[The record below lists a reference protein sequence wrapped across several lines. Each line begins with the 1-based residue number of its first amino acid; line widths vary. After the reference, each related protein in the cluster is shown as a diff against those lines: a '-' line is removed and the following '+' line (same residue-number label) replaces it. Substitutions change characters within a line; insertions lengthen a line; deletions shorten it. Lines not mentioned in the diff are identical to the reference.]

1 MVTHGT
7 ANDSPHFK
15 ELLQRAADNWEVEE
29 VLADKAYSSHDNL
42 RAVSAIGATPYILF
56 KSNAIAKRRGC
67 SVWNE
72 MFKHFKNNQEDFLKH
87 YHKRSNAETG
97 FYMIKTKF
105 GEFVRSK
112 NDIAQENEILVK
124 VLCHNLC
131 VLIQEMFLQNVDINF
146 FEVRKSFVAQVEN

>member
-1 MVTHGT
+1 
-7 ANDSPHFK
+7 
-15 ELLQRAADNWEVEE
+15 
-29 VLADKAYSSHDNL
+29 
-42 RAVSAIGATPYILF
+42 
-56 KSNAIAKRRGC
+56 
-67 SVWNE
+67 
-72 MFKHFKNNQEDFLKH
+72 MFKHFKNNQEEFLRH

-146 FEVRKSFVAQVEN
+146 FEVRKRFVMRE